1 MEPISS
7 LQAEEA
13 RLRSKL
19 ANNPFFLQCKQP
31 LPVSSLDAYFNPD
44 RTRCRIC
51 QHYI

>member
-13 RLRSKL
+13 RLRSK
-19 ANNPFFLQCKQP
+19 CKQP